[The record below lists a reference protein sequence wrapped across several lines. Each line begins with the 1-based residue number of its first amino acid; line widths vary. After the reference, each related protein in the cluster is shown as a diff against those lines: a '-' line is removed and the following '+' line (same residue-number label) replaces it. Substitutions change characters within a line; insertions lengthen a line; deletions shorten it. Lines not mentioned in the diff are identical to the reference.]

1 VEWLK
6 KNRKSF
12 KDLRDKRLAHIDV
25 KLGRDGY
32 QLQEIKGPD
41 WRTLKESVSHLVRIA
56 EILLTILHKKDESF
70 PQAIGIAQKT
80 AADFWDLGADNQ
92 AIVATAERFQ
102 RCGKELSGKL
112 SG

>member
-1 VEWLK
+1 MIPGTDIITTTDVFTIVP
-6 KNRKSF
+6 R
-12 KDLRDKRLAHIDV
+12 RLAHIDV
-25 KLGRDGY
+25 KLGRDVY

-80 AADFWDLGADNQ
+80 AADFWDLGADN
-92 AIVATAERFQ
+92 
-102 RCGKELSGKL
+102 
-112 SG
+112 